1 MLSTKI
7 FKKSQKNK
15 SFFMQKVLA
24 KNRFLD
30 YTLGMDIKNAL
41 EEVKELDNFMRELN
55 ELRRR
60 YPNVLIDS
68 ESGFEA
74 VEASINQQ
82 IEYIPK
88 EIKK

>member
-1 MLSTKI
+1 
-7 FKKSQKNK
+7 
-15 SFFMQKVLA
+15 MQKVLA

>member
-1 MLSTKI
+1 
-7 FKKSQKNK
+7 
-15 SFFMQKVLA
+15 MQKVLA
-24 KNRFLD
+24 KIRFRG